1 MPQFLLLGNGNNL
14 CSPFHSL
21 LKGSGVSG
29 QKASLF
35 KGPNM
40 WLQGCFLS
48 DHLSSPRLCLVYN
61 RGLINKYQRKGGEG
75 REKNTSIRVIRK
87 AVIKSRCRKTRGGAR
102 KGGKET
108 LKGQE
113 GEL

>member
-1 MPQFLLLGNGNNL
+1 MT
-14 CSPFHSL
+14 
-21 LKGSGVSG
+21 
-29 QKASLF
+29 A
-35 KGPNM
+35 
-40 WLQGCFLS
+40 GCFLS
-48 DHLSSPRLCLVYN
+48 DYISSPRLCLVYN

-75 REKNTSIRVIRK
+75 RENTNIRVIRK

-113 GEL
+113 GKL